1 MSRGGS
7 IDKGLVEARLERR
20 SSAQKTT
27 PCPPKMHLGLID
39 GRLGGVSP
47 GSKPAPVRTKNAI
60 DDDVFLP
67 SSPFDTLMAT
77 ARNVLP
83 DVSDDLSFDGFFD
96 VDPVEPE
103 LERALPEVRKVMTFA
118 QCKTAFAEVSKFMQV
133 RSDGP
138 LQPKKRPR
146 KLSKRPSKAELAENE
161 YLKGCDRERAPVSIE
176 YVLHGDTHNAQYP
189 FSKTDKHLLLAAGL
203 RTKTA
208 EQSIKGP
215 PRSSISGEDEIAP
228 VELCIDLGA
237 FGAPSVFE
245 VVLNPGVPLSAGAV
259 FGIPVGSGGQHYAV
273 VAQIVP
279 GPDERMALNVIGT
292 SDGQPIEL
300 RKASFVANM
309 VGCLHKATTGPGE
322 KRPRFRKR
330 NVGQRSPGYMAH
342 ACPGVFVNPGYDD
355 MLVCALRALVTHP
368 FPAIQER
375 VQGWLRAWAETYM
388 LQPPHTQ
395 ADMVEVA
402 VCMTMVELFTNPLY
416 ARGRIGRAAE
426 RAAALCTVGRY
437 EMLKT
442 ALTSECAV
450 AEHMAALWAADD
462 PDRRPDVALATVAR
476 CTSYEE
482 AKVALEA
489 V

>member
-7 IDKGLVEARLERR
+7 IDKGLVEERLQRR
-20 SSAQKTT
+20 ETAQGSAQ
-27 PCPPKMHLGLID
+27 CPPKMHLGLVN

-47 GSKPAPVRTKNAI
+47 DSKPSPVRAKGAAAA
-60 DDDVFLP
+60 DDVFLP
-67 SSPFDTLMAT
+67 SSPPGSLMDAIP
-77 ARNVLP
+77 LGG
-83 DVSDDLSFDGFFD
+83 DDELSFDGLFD
-96 VDPVEPE
+96 VDPCEPE
-103 LERALPEVRKVMTFA
+103 PEPVLPAVHKAMTFA
-118 QCKTAFAEVSKFMQV
+118 QCKAAFAEISTFMQ
-133 RSDGP
+133 RRAGGP
-138 LQPKKRPR
+138 QPPKKLRLELP
-146 KLSKRPSKAELAENE
+146 KRPSKAMLDKNK
-161 YLKGCDRERAPVSIE
+161 YLETCDREKAPVSIE
-176 YVLHGDTHNAQYP
+176 YVLHGDTANAQYP
-189 FSKTDKHLLLAAGL
+189 FSRADKHLLLAAGL

-215 PRSSISGEDEIAP
+215 PRSSVSGEDEIAP
-228 VELCIDLGA
+228 VELCVFLGA
-237 FGAPSVFE
+237 FGAPSVAD

-300 RKASFVANM
+300 RKASFAANM

-322 KRPRFRKR
+322 KKPRFRKR

-375 VQGWLRAWAETYM
+375 VQNWLRAWAEAYM

-416 ARGRIGRAAE
+416 ARGRSGQAAE
-426 RAAALCTVGRY
+426 RAAALCTVARY

-450 AEHMAALWAADD
+450 VEHMAALWAAED
-462 PDRRPDVALATVAR
+462 PDRSPEAALATAVR
-476 CTSYEE
+476 CTSYEG
-482 AKVALEA
+482 AKVALGA